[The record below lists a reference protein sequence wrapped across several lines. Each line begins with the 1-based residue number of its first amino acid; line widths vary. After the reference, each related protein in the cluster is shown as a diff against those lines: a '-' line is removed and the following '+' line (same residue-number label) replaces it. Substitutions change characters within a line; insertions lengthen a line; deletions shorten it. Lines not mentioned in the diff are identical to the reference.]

1 MNSLVQIAIPTP
13 LYGLFDYRWTLAQPI
28 VPGLRVSVPFGRR
41 SVIGVVVGAVSQSD
55 VPEAKLKAV
64 YKSLDSEP
72 VVPADLMALLQ
83 WASSYYHHPVGEVLS
98 AALPALLRQGKPAE
112 LSQQEF
118 FRWVPE
124 TAEPQIIK
132 GAAVQQQLLTCLRE
146 RNGQLVHAAALRAI
160 SSRWRSSIKPL
171 LERGWVCTELIN
183 KVPENTAVGH
193 APALLDE
200 QAAAVKAILESLGT
214 FQGFLLQGVTGSG
227 KTEVYL
233 RCIEEASARGLQSL
247 VLVPEISLTP
257 QLMSRFEKRLSG
269 CLVSLHSG
277 LNNTERMH
285 NWVCAAKGYADVVIG
300 TRSSI
305 LAAMPRLG
313 LIIVDEEHDGSLKQQ
328 DGFRYHARDMAL
340 VRARDRSCP
349 VVLGTATPSF
359 ESLNNVR
366 LSRLKQLR
374 LTRRAGDAIP
384 PTMGLLDIRR
394 RKLVEGMSDRLLD
407 QVKAHLDAEGQVL
420 VFINRRGFAPTL
432 ICNDCGAAADC
443 QRCDAHMTVHVRTN
457 QLRCHHCGSER
468 PMPTSC
474 SSCCSMNLDRVGYGT
489 ERISDALAEQFPD
502 VPLARIDRDSTRRK
516 GALEFQLNRAITG
529 EARILVGTQMLAK
542 GHHFPKLT
550 LVCILDADRG
560 LFSADFRSLEHM
572 GQLVVQVAGRAG
584 REQRQ
589 GAVLIQTRNPDN
601 PMLQTLV
608 AEGYDSFANIAMD
621 DRKLAELPPFSFMAL
636 VRAEASDA
644 REAHAFLVQVAETL
658 ESNKSDMLDVLGPAP
673 APMERLGG
681 RFRAQLL
688 LQSDKRSTLNNSLSH
703 LCQFIDRL
711 SGARK
716 CRWSIDVDP
725 VDLF

>member
-1 MNSLVQIAIPTP
+1 MSSLVQIAIPSP
-13 LYGLFDYRWTLAQPI
+13 LYGLFDYQWKHSQPI

-41 SVIGVVVGAVSQSD
+41 SVTGVVVGEIETSG
-55 VPEAKLKAV
+55 VPENKLRAV
-64 YKSLDSEP
+64 YKIYASEP
-72 VVPADLMALLQ
+72 VLPEDLMTLLQ
-83 WASSYYHHPVGEVLS
+83 WASRYYHHPLGEVLS
-98 AALPALLRQGKPAE
+98 SALPTLLRQGKPAE
-112 LSQQEF
+112 LIEQEF

-124 TAEPQIIK
+124 TAEAQKIK
-132 GAAVQQQLLTCLRE
+132 GAAVQQQLLDCLQE
-146 RNGQLVHAAALRAI
+146 RQGQLVPAALLRTI
-160 SSRWRSSIKPL
+160 SPRWRSSLKSLI
-171 LERGWVCTELIN
+171 ERGWVTTELIS
-183 KVPENTAVGH
+183 KVPENTAVGN
-193 APALLDE
+193 APVPLQE
-200 QAAAVKAILESLGT
+200 QVDAISAIQESLGS

-233 RCIEEASARGLQSL
+233 RCIEEASKRGLQSL

-257 QLMSRFEKRLSG
+257 QLMSRFEHRLSG

-277 LNNTERMH
+277 LNDTERMQS
-285 NWVCAAKGYADVVIG
+285 WVCAAKGLADVVIG

-340 VRARDRSCP
+340 MRARDRNCP

-366 LSRLKQLR
+366 SGRLRELR
-374 LTRRAGDAIP
+374 LTRRAGDAVP
-384 PTMGLLDIRR
+384 PTLGLMDIRR

-407 QVKAHLDAEGQVL
+407 QIRAHLDDQGQVL

-432 ICNDCGAAADC
+432 LCNDCGAAADC
-443 QRCDAHMTVHVRTN
+443 RRCDAHMTVHVRSN

-468 PMPTSC
+468 QMPTLCDSC
-474 SSCCSMNLDRVGYGT
+474 SSPNLDRVGYGT
-489 ERISDALAEQFPD
+489 ERISDALAEEFPE
-502 VPLARIDRDSTRRK
+502 VPIARIDRDSTRRK

-560 LFSADFRSLEHM
+560 LFGTDFRSLEHM

-584 REQRQ
+584 REERQ
-589 GAVLIQTRNPDN
+589 GSVLIQTRNPDN

-608 AEGYDSFANIAMD
+608 TDGYESFANIAMD
-621 DRKLAELPPFSFMAL
+621 DRKVAELPPFSFMAL
-636 VRAEASDA
+636 VRAEAADA
-644 REAHAFLVQVAETL
+644 REAHAFLIQVAETL
-658 ESNKSDMLDVLGPAP
+658 EVNKRGALDILGPAP

-688 LQSDKRSTLNNSLSH
+688 LQSDKRSILNDSLTH
-703 LCQFIDRL
+703 LCTLIDNL
-711 SGARK
+711 PGARK